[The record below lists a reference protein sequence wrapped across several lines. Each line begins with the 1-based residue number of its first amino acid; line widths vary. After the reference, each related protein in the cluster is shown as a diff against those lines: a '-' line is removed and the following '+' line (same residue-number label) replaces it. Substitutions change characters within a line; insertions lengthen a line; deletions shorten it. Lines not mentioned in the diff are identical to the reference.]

1 MVAIPRL
8 LEYVN
13 VHERI
18 YNGGSAHRP
27 LGDDARIVAIVITNT
42 RRGNSPYLLPR
53 ETIECGE
60 SQKPSVPPTVKLK
73 PATDC
78 EALPAADVL
87 MTR

>member
-1 MVAIPRL
+1 MSDDAEYSEDDYSVEVRRQRWFGVSPR
-8 LEYVN
+8 
-13 VHERI
+13 
-18 YNGGSAHRP
+18 
-27 LGDDARIVAIVITNT
+27 DDARIVAIVITNT